1 MLIGEILDE
10 MERLR
15 GENEKLRR
23 INEEMEIKYK
33 LMENKIKKIKLL
45 LDAQLTLVNFVPEE

>member
-23 INEEMEIKYK
+23 INEERDIKYK

>member
-1 MLIGEILDE
+1 MLKGEILDE

>member
-15 GENEKLRR
+15 RENEKLRR
-23 INEEMEIKYK
+23 ITEEMDIKYK

>member
-1 MLIGEILDE
+1 MLIGEILNE

>member
-45 LDAQLTLVNFVPEE
+45 FDAQLTLVNFVPEE